1 MQATYISMFTAIRFS
16 RSARVAVSTKLNAQ
30 MGYAPIRPLG
40 LDQLPLITGGSSD
53 SPKGSWSASVVSA
66 G

>member
-16 RSARVAVSTKLNAQ
+16 RSVHVAASTKLNAQ
-30 MGYAPIRPLG
+30 TGYAPVKPLS
-40 LDQLPLITGGSSD
+40 LDQLPLVTGGSSD